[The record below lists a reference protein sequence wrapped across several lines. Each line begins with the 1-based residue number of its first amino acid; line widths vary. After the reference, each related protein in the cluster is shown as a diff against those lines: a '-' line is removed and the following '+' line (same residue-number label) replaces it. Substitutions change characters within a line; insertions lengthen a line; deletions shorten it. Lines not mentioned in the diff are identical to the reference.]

1 MRVMKIWFPLNPY
14 LPNIGVFGKMML
26 RPRQKRKKIVGET
39 SKLRQ
44 KKNKNINVETSK
56 TLKEKNKN
64 QVPKANQPNKT
75 RREYVVNIDDEGEE
89 EENIHLT

>member
-26 RPRQKRKKIVGET
+26 KPRQKRKKIVGET

-44 KKNKNINVETSK
+44 NKKKMSRPQKLSKKRIRIRFPKPINQIKQEGNMWSI
-56 TLKEKNKN
+56 LMMKEKK
-64 QVPKANQPNKT
+64 K
-75 RREYVVNIDDEGEE
+75 RIS
-89 EENIHLT
+89 I